1 MDWWTLGF
9 QAANFLVLVW
19 LLQHFL
25 YQPVMEIMEQR
36 KGEVDRVYADAA
48 AAKAAADAA
57 RAEYETMRAD
67 AAKAAARM
75 MDEAKDAALRERNTM
90 VDQAR
95 ADAENIAAAARARI
109 GREREAAERQ
119 LRERIAALG
128 VEVAAVLLRQ
138 SVSADGAT
146 PVLADRAL
154 RTLEAMPREERERLA
169 GDLGQD
175 SAVEFATAAP
185 LSAQLAGECR
195 KRIATALGRE
205 VAVDFTQDSE
215 LIAGVELRLPH
226 SIVNCS
232 WKQSLAQALKAVLD
246 GDGNA
251 AGKS

>member
-75 MDEAKDAALRERNTM
+75 MDEAKDAALRERNAM

-95 ADAENIAAAARARI
+95 ADAENIAAAARAADRPRTRS
-109 GREREAAERQ
+109 GRAPAPR
-119 LRERIAALG
+119 
-128 VEVAAVLLRQ
+128 
-138 SVSADGAT
+138 
-146 PVLADRAL
+146 ADRARWAWRL
-154 RTLEAMPREERERLA
+154 RRCCCVSRSRPMAQRRYWPIGRCGCLKQCRVRSASAWLVTSGGFRGGIRQRRTA
-169 GDLGQD
+169 LGPGPE
-175 SAVEFATAAP
+175 SAANGSP
-185 LSAQLAGECR
+185 
-195 KRIATALGRE
+195 TALGRE
-205 VAVDFTQDSE
+205 VAVDFTQDSG

-226 SIVNCS
+226 SVVNCS